1 MIAHLRRRDDAQRGQ
16 GIVEFALLVPV
27 FMLLLLAML
36 EFGFLFDHTLTIQY
50 ASREGARVGSAM
62 VNGGGTPGCGTG
74 QSPAA
79 ADVDKNIVAAV
90 TRVLNSDG
98 SRVNPA
104 EVPMITIYHAD
115 SNGGQISDHA
125 NVWRY
130 APGSGP
136 SVDGRPIGYTLAAG
150 DTKWPACSRTNIG
163 SPPNSIGVSMGYTYR
178 FQTALGTVLGFF
190 GGTGW
195 SSIPVSD
202 RTVMSMNPTD
212 S

>member
-1 MIAHLRRRDDAQRGQ
+1 MERRRRRHDGQHGQ
-16 GIVEFALLVPV
+16 GLVEFALLVPV
-27 FMLLLLAML
+27 FLLLLLAML

-62 VNGGGTPGCGTG
+62 VNGGGTPGCGPG

-79 ADVDKNIVAAV
+79 GDVDKNIIAAV

-104 EVPMITIYHAD
+104 EVPTITIYHAD
-115 SNGGQISDHA
+115 TNGNQISDHA

-136 SVDGRPIGYTLAAG
+136 VVDGRPIGYTLASG
-150 DTKWPACSRTNIG
+150 DTDWQACSRTNIG
-163 SPPNSIGVSMGYTYR
+163 TTPDSIGVSMGYTYR
-178 FQTALGTVLGFF
+178 FQTALGNMLSFF
-190 GGTGW
+190 GGSGW
-195 SSIPVSD
+195 SSVAVSD
-202 RTVMSMNPTD
+202 RTVMAMNPTD
-212 S
+212 